1 MAATDRTPTSETIP
15 GIPKKTSGAAAA
27 ATGTALGAAAGA
39 AAGAIAGPPGI
50 VAGAILGAVAGAAT
64 GEALVENDEDQEAVN
79 AKLDREI
86 GVTGGNI
93 GASMTTMPARIGA
106 YSSGSAGI
114 APPESANEEGG
125 TGVVGSDES
134 DD

>member
-1 MAATDRTPTSETIP
+1 MAATNRNPTSPTTP
-15 GIPKKTSGAAAA
+15 GIPLKKTGAAVA

-64 GEALVENDEDQEAVN
+64 TEALVESDEDKEAHE

-86 GVTGGNI
+86 GVTGGAI
-93 GASMTTMPARIGA
+93 GAAMTTMPARIGA
-106 YSSGSAGI
+106 FSRASSGAG
-114 APPESANEEGG
+114 APEAPNEEGG

-134 DD
+134 GD

>member
-1 MAATDRTPTSETIP
+1 MAATNRTPTSPTTS
-15 GIPKKTSGAAAA
+15 GIPKKTSGAAVAV
-27 ATGTALGAAAGA
+27 TGTALGAAAGA

-64 GEALVENDEDQEAVN
+64 TEALAESDEDSEAAN
-79 AKLDREI
+79 EKLDKEI
-86 GVTGGNI
+86 GVIGGNM

-106 YSSGSAGI
+106 FSRASSGVG
-114 APPESANEEGG
+114 APETANEEGG

-134 DD
+134 GD